1 MKTSD
6 ASSIG
11 RSSRRSGDP
20 AQSPSHRRFLAGI
33 CLAAICAVLISSSIT
48 PVVGGIPE
56 AKKLLDDK
64 KYSEVD
70 KALGNA
76 LRGKSPSPE
85 ALQISLDAAMA
96 SGRFVTAQRRVT
108 SLLKVKGN
116 DLDLVFRGAE
126 IARLACQDSLALSRY
141 LDYAQRSS
149 AKSDKLRYALAYVA
163 ANGKFPQ
170 QYKKYI
176 RTYGKDEIA
185 WSMGTNLL
193 GRLITD
199 GEINPTFDVAQT
211 LLENFR
217 HPRQVY
223 EVHRRIQYAAENNRL
238 GSDVQNAYVL
248 PIKVIARS
256 VPSDYE
262 SYGRL
267 LARAASKISRD
278 DLLAILFDHQQ
289 IAQKPLPSG
298 VFGFFREIRNL
309 GSDEKKLAAGRKFL
323 ALEPIYRNSTNPR
336 EYADYMGMLVDQMD
350 VFAIKGK
357 ELVSGAA
364 AEGMIKSAA
373 AMAKKAP
380 NRELDRRIND
390 IADRYISAPHRNEI
404 KNKYAAQSPSRAFQY
419 RLPKIKGASDPNRD
433 KLIAEGKGLIA
444 KFMSK
449 ASYTQK
455 VEVQSS
461 LMRWYGSI
469 GDKASLIAAVR
480 DYMDLRPASFH
491 PDTVRS
497 SVLDSKLL
505 SAAEKAA
512 LVRTQLER
520 AGAGQKNQ
528 PMAQL
533 IKQITGRVKKV
544 PEYKVLVDLF
554 KVRKA
559 GKDVLSTYVVL
570 TSLPN
575 NQRGKRNAAK
585 GAAMVSEF
593 LSKYKGSLPLGPKGC
608 KDRDDVLALKVMS
621 NIYNGIRSGQVR
633 SDIAKL
639 WMARASDPGAM
650 LGGLARSL
658 TADEMTK
665 AISRIG
671 GAIPA
676 GDPVWATLA
685 DIPYHGPAKTP
696 PLAKFYNKMGW
707 DNALRH
713 LAVQMGY
720 PHTNR
725 QGPWKDSPD
734 VAAGAVAKLV
744 ASGGFKATDAD
755 VLAYVI
761 DVMARSSSKVKIAE
775 GTLVSLWSNYL
786 SASDRSDWQKDLRA
800 RCGVL
805 QILRTSGRAG
815 ALEANL
821 KDLVASLGRLGAVT
835 RAARLE
841 YVCSILTL
849 NSENGAKKAGP
860 YALVVEQLAGIY
872 AGMSDSDWVL
882 HNVSAR
888 FVEDMSLLFKKSQRH
903 RKSYSADGRL
913 FKAADKI
920 NPILIARFARGSRP
934 VSPSALGKLH
944 AQVRSD
950 CDEAITASQWDNV
963 VRLGA
968 LYFRV
973 LPQVRTDW
981 DSAYH
986 EDIVKLA
993 KTLSET
999 KAWEV
1004 LYVTLERMRQ
1014 ARPRE
1019 SVMKALAMYRTRAA
1033 NNITGLMAVSR
1044 GDKTY
1049 HLHLA
1054 ARVLSLGD
1062 EGRAWQLTRTRT
1074 KLLVETWTSFE
1085 PKYVAW
1091 CIEQMRKNK
1100 MLTEAL
1106 ELAFTVLLRENDL
1119 KAEIAAEVLL
1129 IRGDIYRDKKN
1140 FDVARIEYRALKDNT
1155 RYRQTD
1161 AGRRATYHLVSLMID
1176 TGQYTTAKRLIERLI
1191 DSVDLTVKA
1200 EGYYLM
1206 ARLAFEQK
1214 DYETAA
1220 ENVDKVRLCVNDHV
1234 EAAFLDGQLKL
1245 KLPGGM
1251 INPEVEVG
1259 TVATRRILIP
1269 GEELSLKLQ
1278 DANLSIARDQKTI
1291 PILVRSTSGKDEE
1304 RVDLLSLAGG
1314 KNLFTGTLRTALG
1327 AAKPNSGTLEVT
1339 GADRVS
1345 YVIAPEFQRKNNI
1358 DYPPKYLDIRTAGKL
1373 VASAGRI
1380 LTPEEAEKHR
1390 LEAAMAK
1397 PVDPNTQAAWKRSS
1411 GNMVR
1416 PGNDVYFQVYD
1427 IDQDVTNGA
1436 DKVTVKVTTTNGD
1449 VVEAVE
1455 LTETAPHSGAFHGT
1469 VKTDIPLPK
1478 ATASDTFEGKHPSAL
1493 INSTLPGNWSSLA
1506 DGLKPKSV
1514 GVDMMGSC
1522 LMKTIT
1528 ADLPS
1533 AGAAKSVQLQAR
1545 LAADFQTIASYP
1557 VLGVQ
1562 RGLRAEYFSDAAM
1575 TKPAGEKTVTSLAGK
1590 VEKGIA
1596 AVRYSGVFVASAS
1609 GEHTFGAK
1617 TDGEVGLTVGGKE
1630 IIARKKS
1637 SGKEQT
1643 LTGKTAITVDDS
1655 VIAGKGEVP
1664 FVLVY
1669 IPAKSDGALS
1679 LTSSGPK
1686 GSATPLDL
1694 SAMYPGGQARRR
1706 DELAV
1711 QYASVA
1717 DGKVEGADATT
1728 IAEYF
1733 AQRGRKGTV
1742 YSPAASY
1749 TAPEAEWGIL
1759 QMSGHFYVPKA
1770 RYMTLRLTGKS
1781 FESPESWAS
1790 LFIDDELVLRRVNRK
1805 NRDGTPAV
1813 IPAVKVKL
1821 TKGVHKLSV
1830 ALRGRKACDITVTC
1844 QNDTDDF
1851 VPLTASWFSADH
1863 NPELIA
1869 AVSPLGHIGVKGNSL
1884 VCQLAAPKRLRAV
1897 QWVFDDYEGSSV
1909 SVKKLGIIDA
1919 DGKVLIPVKRDFT
1932 SATTNKI
1939 LEIAPGDTVKALYVD
1954 VKRPEGGSPNRNAS
1968 LSTGYYNGSI
1978 VIANEMVTD
1987 TGGGMKTTY
1996 FPAKRCGVGDA
2007 LAILVNEADN
2017 DTTPKRDVMKVLVE
2031 TSSGQRIELDALE
2044 TEGQVATDPT
2054 GKEIETHHTG
2064 EFLALLRLGKKA
2076 AKGTIKVE
2084 PGDLITVS
2092 YMDSENSNPGVAFR
2106 RKYEL
2111 FEGGDPLVEEINFE
2125 RYTSSLVRTQIKDD
2139 PDAILKRRE
2148 ENAAPKFTY
2157 EHMLSRTDSPQIGAE
2172 PDALPVTSI
2181 RGPLQFTIMYPAM
2194 AKNTASVIDT
2204 TVWAESEIH
2213 AAKEAKRE
2221 PKKLTVKVPCGSSGL
2236 EDGIFTGVVTLLVG
2250 IPGQDAELTDDPA
2263 LAILDT
2269 RTGKGRETQIK
2280 TKDVLVV
2287 VPGDT
2292 LWVKY
2297 KDPATEKEITGR
2309 ITLLS
2314 EGGIELLDAK
2324 MKLEKEKIRLGEK
2337 FYIRVTD
2344 SDRDTTPER
2353 DTVVVKAT
2361 SRCGDKIDL
2370 KLTET
2375 MGRSGIFTGEIEPK
2389 YLGDKIDGKLPTPN
2403 KIDNNLSA
2411 FFGDEI
2417 RFEYVD
2423 PIGVNSAVPVSHV
2436 RPGLIHLGSDAGT
2449 DLFSKRFRDSEMAV
2463 KTSFLMAE
2471 ALFELA
2477 KQKRELKKESE
2488 ADELIQKGKV
2498 LLEETIHNYPGTK
2511 LKVQARF
2518 LLANLA
2524 QELGKRDE
2532 AIAKYSQVISM
2543 APQSDYAAR
2552 SQYKTAQCYEEMNNA
2567 EQACEEY
2574 VKVTYVYSSNPLAP
2588 KARIRMGTYY
2598 LQLGQKLKT
2607 DETRLADAMKN
2618 FRIASRIFYK
2628 FTARHPSHPQAAKAL
2643 FLSGQCAMEMK
2654 DFREAVTTLQKV
2666 VDDFPTNKTVRAE
2679 AMYWCAESMYNTRDY
2694 KGAYKMWTELIWAY
2708 PELQRAKE
2716 ARGRLA
2722 SDNRMIK
2729 IAEEM

>member
-1 MKTSD
+1 MKTSG
-6 ASSIG
+6 ASSIR
-11 RSSRRSGDP
+11 RSSRRPGNATQGSN
-20 AQSPSHRRFLAGI
+20 HRRFGAGI
-33 CLAAICAVLISSSIT
+33 CLTTICAVLISSSIT
-48 PVVGGIPE
+48 PVGAGISE
-56 AKKLLDDK
+56 AKKLLGDK

-70 KALGNA
+70 RALGKE
-76 LRGKSPSPE
+76 LRSKSPSPE

-96 SGRFVTAQRRVT
+96 SGRFVTAQRRIT
-108 SLLKVKGN
+108 SLLKAKN
-116 DLDLVFRGAE
+116 NNLDLVFKGAE
-126 IARLACQDSLALSRY
+126 IAQLACQDNLALSRY

-149 AKSDKLRYALAYVA
+149 TKNDKLRYALAYVA
-163 ANGKFPQ
+163 VNGKFPQ
-170 QYKKYI
+170 QYKKYV
-176 RTYGKDEIA
+176 RLFGKDEIA

-193 GRLITD
+193 GRLIAD

-217 HPRQVY
+217 QPAQVY

-238 GSDVQNAYVL
+238 GADEQNAYVL
-248 PIKVIARS
+248 PLKIVARS
-256 VPSDYE
+256 IPSNYE
-262 SYGRL
+262 PYSRL
-267 LARAASKISRD
+267 LARAAGKISKD
-278 DLLAILFDHQQ
+278 ELLAILFDHQQ
-289 IAQKPLPSG
+289 LTKKPLPWG
-298 VFGFFREIRNL
+298 VFGFYREIRNL
-309 GSDEKKLAAGRKFL
+309 GSEEKKLTAGRKFL
-323 ALEPIYRNSTNPR
+323 AFEPIYRNSTNPK

-357 ELVSGAA
+357 ELVTDAV

-380 NRELDRRIND
+380 HRELDRRIND
-390 IADRYISAPHRNEI
+390 IADRYISAPRRNEI
-404 KNKYAAQSPSRAFQY
+404 KNKYAAQSPSRVLQNL
-419 RLPKIKGASDPNRD
+419 LPKIKGASDPNRD
-433 KLIAEGKGLIA
+433 KLIAEGKGAIA

-455 VEVQSS
+455 VDVQST
-461 LMRWYGSI
+461 LMRWYNSI
-469 GDKASLIAAVR
+469 GDKASLIAATR
-480 DYMDLRPASFH
+480 DYMDLHPASFN
-491 PDTVRS
+491 PNSIRS
-497 SVLDSKLL
+497 NVLDNKLL
-505 SAAEKAA
+505 STAEKVAF
-512 LVRTQLER
+512 VRNQLER
-520 AGAGQKNQ
+520 AGSGQNNQ

-533 IKQITGRVKKV
+533 MKHITGQVKKV
-544 PEYKVLVDLF
+544 PEYKALVDLF
-554 KVRKA
+554 KARKL
-559 GKDVLSTYVVL
+559 GKDLLSTYVVR
-570 TSLPN
+570 TSVTKN
-575 NQRGKRNAAK
+575 KRQIAK
-585 GAAMVSEF
+585 GAALVSEF
-593 LSKYKGSLPLGPKGC
+593 LAKYKGSLPLGAKGC
-608 KDRDDVLALKVMS
+608 KNRNDVLALKVMS

-639 WMARASDPGAM
+639 WMARATGPGAM
-650 LGGLARSL
+650 LGGFARSL

-665 AISRIG
+665 AMSRIG
-671 GAIPA
+671 AAIPA

-685 DIPYHGPAKTP
+685 EIPFHGPTKAP
-696 PLAKFYNKMGW
+696 PLAKFYKKMGW
-707 DNALRH
+707 DNALKH
-713 LAVQMGY
+713 VAVQMGY
-720 PHTNR
+720 PNNR
-725 QGPWKDSPD
+725 QGPWNDKPD
-734 VAAGAVAKLV
+734 LAAGAVASLV
-744 ASGGFKATDAD
+744 ASGGFKTGD
-755 VLAYVI
+755 VEVLSYAIESLA
-761 DVMARSSSKVKIAE
+761 RLSGKVKIAE
-775 GTLVSLWSNYL
+775 GTLAALWGNYL
-786 SASDRSDWQKDLRA
+786 SVSDRSDWRRDLRT

-805 QILRTSGRAG
+805 QILGRWGKAK
-815 ALEANL
+815 ALEANVN
-821 KDLVASLGRLGAVT
+821 DLVAGLGRLGKVT
-835 RAARLE
+835 RAKRLE
-841 YVCSILTL
+841 YVCNILTL
-849 NSENGAKKAGP
+849 SSENGLKKAGP
-860 YALVVEQLAGIY
+860 YALVVEKLADVY
-872 AGMSDSDWVL
+872 ARMSDSDWVL
-882 HNVSAR
+882 HKVSTR
-888 FVEDMSLLFKKSQRH
+888 LVEDMAMLFKKSQSH
-903 RKSYSADGRL
+903 RKSYSSDGRL

-920 NPILIARFARGSRP
+920 NPILIARFTRDSSP
-934 VSPSALGKLH
+934 VNPSALSKLH
-944 AQVRSD
+944 AKVRSD
-950 CDEAITASQWDNV
+950 LDEAITASQWNSA
-963 VRLGA
+963 VRLGT
-968 LYFRV
+968 LYFRA

-993 KTLSET
+993 KTLT
-999 KAWEV
+999 DAKAWEV
-1004 LYVTLERMRQ
+1004 LYITLERMRQ

-1019 SVMKALAMYRTRAA
+1019 SVMKALARYRTRAA

-1049 HLHLA
+1049 NLHLA

-1074 KLLVETWTSFE
+1074 KLLLETWTSFE
-1085 PKYVAW
+1085 PRYVAW

-1106 ELAFTVLLRENDL
+1106 ELAFTVLLRENDIDP
-1119 KAEIAAEVLL
+1119 EIAAEVLL
-1129 IRGDIYRDKKN
+1129 TRGDIYRDKKN

-1155 RYRQTD
+1155 RYRRTA
-1161 AGRRATYHLVSLMID
+1161 AGARATYHLVSLMIE
-1176 TGQYTTAKRLIERLI
+1176 TGQYTTAQRLIERLI

-1206 ARLAFEQK
+1206 AKLAFEQK
-1214 DYETAA
+1214 DYETAS
-1220 ENVDKVRLCVNDHV
+1220 ENIDKVRLCVNDHV

-1259 TVATRRILIP
+1259 TAATRRILIP
-1269 GEELSLKLQ
+1269 GEELALKLQ

-1314 KNLFTGTLRTALG
+1314 KNLFTGTLRTTLG
-1327 AAKPNSGTLEVT
+1327 AAKPNNGALEVT

-1358 DYPPKYLDIRTAGKL
+1358 DYPPKYLDIRTTGQL
-1373 VASAGRI
+1373 VASAGKI

-1390 LEAAMAK
+1390 LEAGLAK
-1397 PVDPNTQAAWKRSS
+1397 PVDPNTIAAWKRSS

-1416 PGNDVYFQVYD
+1416 PGNDIYFQVYD
-1427 IDQDVTNGA
+1427 IDQDVTNAA
-1436 DKVTVKVTTTNGD
+1436 DKVTIKLTTTKGD
-1449 VVEAVE
+1449 VIEALE
-1455 LTETAPHSGAFHGT
+1455 LTESAPHSGAFRGT
-1469 VKTDIPLPK
+1469 VKTGIPLPK
-1478 ATASDTFEGKHPSAL
+1478 ATASDTFEGKKPSAL

-1514 GVDMMGSC
+1514 SVDMMGSYM
-1522 LMKTIT
+1522 MKTIT
-1528 ADLPS
+1528 AEMPD
-1533 AGAAKSVQLQAR
+1533 ATAAKSVTLLAR
-1545 LAADFQTIASYP
+1545 LASDFQVIASYP
-1557 VLGVQ
+1557 ILNAQ
-1562 RGLRAEYFSDAAM
+1562 RGLRAEYFTDAEM
-1575 TKPAGEKTVTSLAGK
+1575 TKPAGEKTVTSLTGK
-1590 VEKGIA
+1590 VDKGIA
-1596 AVRYSGVFVASAS
+1596 AARYSGVFVASKS
-1609 GEHTFGAK
+1609 GEYTFGVN
-1617 TDGEVGLTVGGKE
+1617 TDGKVTLTVGGKE
-1630 IIARKKS
+1630 IISAKDKKS
-1637 SGKEQT
+1637 SGKT
-1643 LTGKTAITVDDS
+1643 SITVDDS
-1655 VIAGKGEVP
+1655 VIEGKGETP
-1664 FVLVY
+1664 FILVY
-1669 IPAKSDGALS
+1669 VPSKSQGS
-1679 LTSSGPK
+1679 LTVTAAAPK

-1694 SAMYPGGQARRR
+1694 SAMYPGGQAQRR

-1711 QYASVA
+1711 QYASIA

-1733 AQRGRKGTV
+1733 AQRRGRGTV
-1742 YSPAASY
+1742 YSSAVSY
-1749 TAPEAEWGIL
+1749 TASPAEWGIL
-1759 QMSGHFYVPKA
+1759 RMSGHFYVPKA
-1770 RYMTLRLTGKS
+1770 RYMTLKLTGKS
-1781 FESPESWAS
+1781 FESPQSWAG
-1790 LFIDDELVLRRVNRK
+1790 LFIDGEMVLRRQSRK
-1805 NRDGTPAV
+1805 NRDGTPQV
-1813 IPAVKVKL
+1813 VPAVTVKL

-1830 ALRGRKACDITVTC
+1830 ALCGRKACDISVTC
-1844 QNDTDDF
+1844 KNDKDEF
-1851 VPLTASWFSADH
+1851 EPLVPTWFSANH
-1863 NPELIA
+1863 HPEIA
-1869 AVSPLGHIGVKGNSL
+1869 EAVSPVGHIGIKDNRL
-1884 VCQLAAPKRLRAV
+1884 ICQLSKPQRLRAV
-1897 QWVFDDYEGSSV
+1897 RWVFNDYEGSSV
-1909 SVKKLGIIDA
+1909 SVRKLGITDA

-1939 LEIAPGDTVKALYVD
+1939 LEIAPGDTVTALYLD
-1954 VKRPEGGSPNRNAS
+1954 VKRPEGGSPNRRAS

-2031 TSSGQRIELDALE
+2031 TSGGQRLELDALE
-2044 TEGQVATDPT
+2044 TEGQVVTDPT
-2054 GKEIETHHTG
+2054 GKEVETHHTG
-2064 EFLALLRLGKKA
+2064 EFLALLKLGKKTE
-2076 AKGTIKVE
+2076 KGTIKVE

-2092 YMDSENSNPGVAFR
+2092 YMDSENSDPGVAFR

-2125 RYTSSLVRTQIKDD
+2125 RYTSALVRMEVKDD

-2157 EHMLSRTDSPQIGAE
+2157 EHMLSRTDSPQTGAE
-2172 PDALPVTSI
+2172 GDALPVTSI
-2181 RGPLQFTIMYPAM
+2181 RGPLQFNIMYPAM
-2194 AKNTASVIDT
+2194 AKNTASTIDV
-2204 TVWAESEIH
+2204 TVWAESEMH
-2213 AAKEAKRE
+2213 AAKTAKRE
-2221 PKKLTVKVPCGSSGL
+2221 MKKLTVKAACGSGGL
-2236 EDGIFTGVVTLLVG
+2236 EDGIFTGVVALQVG

-2269 RTGKGRETQIK
+2269 RTDKGRQEQTK
-2280 TKDVLVV
+2280 TEDVLVV
-2287 VPGDT
+2287 IPGDT

-2314 EGGIELLDAK
+2314 EGGIELLDAN
-2324 MKLEKEKIRLGEK
+2324 MKLEQEKIRLGEK
-2337 FYIRVTD
+2337 FYVRVTD

-2353 DTVVVKAT
+2353 DTVTVTAT

-2375 MGRSGIFTGEIEPK
+2375 MGRSGIFTGQIEPRF
-2389 YLGDKIDGKLPTPN
+2389 LGDKVDGKLPTPN
-2403 KIDNNLSA
+2403 KVDNNLSA

-2423 PIGVNSAVPVSHV
+2423 PVGVNSAVPVAHV
-2436 RPGLIHLGSDAGT
+2436 RQGLIHLGSDAGT

-2477 KQKRELKKESE
+2477 KQKRTLKKEYE
-2488 ADELIQKGKV
+2488 ADEFIQRGKG
-2498 LLEETIHNYPGTK
+2498 LLEATIRDYPGTK

-2532 AIAKYSQVISM
+2532 AIAKYSQVIQM
-2543 APQSDYAAR
+2543 APQSEYAAR

-2574 VKVTYVYSSNPLAP
+2574 VKVTYVYSSSPLAP

-2598 LQLGQKLKT
+2598 LQLGQKLKA
-2607 DETRLADAMKN
+2607 DETKLADAMKN

-2628 FTARHPSHPQAAKAL
+2628 FTDRHPSHAQAAKAL

-2654 DFREAVTTLQKV
+2654 DFRQAAETLQKV
-2666 VDDFPTNKTVRAE
+2666 IDDFPTKKTVRAE
-2679 AMYWCAESMYNTRDY
+2679 AMYWCAESLYNIRDY

-2708 PELQRAKE
+2708 PEVQRAKE

-2722 SDNRMIK
+2722 SDKRMMK

>member
-1 MKTSD
+1 MKTSG
-6 ASSIG
+6 ASSIR
-11 RSSRRSGDP
+11 RSSRRSV
-20 AQSPSHRRFLAGI
+20 ASARSTSHRRLLAGI
-33 CLAAICAVLISSSIT
+33 CLTAICAVLISSSIT
-48 PVVGGIPE
+48 PAGAGIPE
-56 AKKLLDDK
+56 ARKLLQSK

-70 KALGNA
+70 KALSKE
-76 LRGKSPSPE
+76 LRSKSPSPE

-96 SGRFVTAQRRVT
+96 SGKFVTAQRRVT
-108 SLLKVKGN
+108 SLLKTRSN
-116 DLDLVFRGAE
+116 DLELLFKGAE
-126 IARLACQDSLALSRY
+126 IARLACQDSLAMSRY

-149 AKSDKLRYALAYVA
+149 DKGDKPRYALAYVA

-176 RTYGKDEIA
+176 RLFGKDEIA

-193 GRLITD
+193 GRLIAD

-217 HPRQVY
+217 HPTQVY
-223 EVHRRIQYAAENNRL
+223 AVHRRLQYAAENNRL
-238 GSDVQNAYVL
+238 GSDEQNAYVL
-248 PIKVIARS
+248 PLKVIAQS
-256 VPSDYE
+256 IPSNYE
-262 SYGRL
+262 PYSRL
-267 LARAASKISRD
+267 LSRAAGKISKD
-278 DLLAILFDHQQ
+278 DLLGIVFDHQKL
-289 IAQKPLPSG
+289 AQKPLPGS
-298 VFGFFREIRNL
+298 VFGFFKEIRNL
-309 GSDEKKLAAGRKFL
+309 GSEEKKLTAARRFL
-323 ALEPIYRNSTNPR
+323 ALEPIYRKSTNPQG
-336 EYADYMGMLVDQMD
+336 YADYMGLLVDHTD
-350 VFAIKGK
+350 VFKIKDK
-357 ELVSGAA
+357 ELVTEAA
-364 AEGMIKSAA
+364 AEGMIKSAV
-373 AMAKKAP
+373 AMAEKSP
-380 NRELDRRIND
+380 HGELARRISE
-390 IADRYISAPHRNEI
+390 IADRYVSSEKRSEIRRRYASILAPNTIH
-404 KNKYAAQSPSRAFQY
+404 YL
-419 RLPKIKGASDPNRD
+419 LPRIKGAADPNRD
-433 KLIAEGKGLIA
+433 KLIAKGKQVIA
-444 KFMSK
+444 EFMGQ
-449 ASYTQK
+449 AGYARR
-455 VEVQSS
+455 VEVGSS
-461 LMRWYGSI
+461 LMSWYKSI
-469 GDKASLIAAVR
+469 GDKASLIAAAR

-491 PDTVRS
+491 PDSVRS
-497 SVLDSKLL
+497 NVLDSKLL
-505 SAAEKAA
+505 STAEKVA
-512 LVRTQLER
+512 LVKGQLER
-520 AGAGQKNQ
+520 AGSGQNTQ
-528 PMAQL
+528 AMAQL
-533 IKQITGRVKKV
+533 IKRITGQVKKV
-544 PEYKVLVDLF
+544 PEYKALIDLF
-554 KVRKA
+554 KARKA
-559 GKDVLSTYVVL
+559 GKDVLSTYAVL
-570 TSLPN
+570 TGATNRNKRQLPKG
-575 NQRGKRNAAK
+575 GKLAA
-585 GAAMVSEF
+585 EF
-593 LSKYKGSLPLGPKGC
+593 LSKYKRPLPLGPRGC
-608 KDRDDVLALKVMS
+608 KNRDDVLALRVMK
-621 NIYNGIRSGQVR
+621 NVYNGTRSGQVR
-633 SDIAKL
+633 SDIAKK
-639 WMARASDPGAM
+639 WMARAAAPGYM
-650 LGGLARSL
+650 LGSLARSL

-665 AISRIG
+665 AMSRIG

-676 GDPVWATLA
+676 GDPVWAVLA
-685 DIPYHGPAKTP
+685 GIPYHGPTKTA
-696 PLAKFYNKMGW
+696 PLAMFYNKMGW

-713 LAVQMGY
+713 VAVQMGY
-720 PHTNR
+720 PHHNR
-725 QGPWKDSPD
+725 QGPWKDTPD
-734 VAAGAVAKLV
+734 LAAGAVAKLI
-744 ASGGFKATDAD
+744 ASGGFKVADAD
-755 VLAYVI
+755 VLTYVI
-761 DVMARSSSKVKIAE
+761 ESLASLSGKGKVKIAE
-775 GTLVSLWSNYL
+775 GTLAALWGNYL
-786 SASDRSDWQKDLRA
+786 SASDRSDWQRDLRA

-805 QILRTSGRAG
+805 QILGRSAKPK
-815 ALEANL
+815 AIEANVN
-821 KDLVASLGRLGAVT
+821 DLVAGLGRLGAVT
-835 RAARLE
+835 RAKRLE
-841 YVCSILTL
+841 YVCGILTL
-849 NSENGAKKAGP
+849 YSENGLKTAGP
-860 YALVVEQLAGIY
+860 YALVVEKLADVY

-882 HNVSAR
+882 HNVSSR
-888 FVEDMSLLFKKSQRH
+888 FVEDMALLFKKDQRG

-913 FKAADKI
+913 FKAANKI

-934 VSPSALGKLH
+934 ASPSVLGKLPT
-944 AQVRSD
+944 QVRID
-950 CDEAITASQWDNV
+950 LDAAITASQWDRV

-968 LYFRV
+968 LYFRA

-993 KTLSET
+993 KTLTET

-1019 SVMKALAMYRTRAA
+1019 SVMKALARYRTRAA
-1033 NNITGLMAVSR
+1033 NNITGLMAVSM

-1049 HLHLA
+1049 PLHLA

-1074 KLLVETWTSFE
+1074 KLLVETWTSFD
-1085 PKYVAW
+1085 PRYVAW
-1091 CIEQMRKNK
+1091 CTEQMRKNK
-1100 MLTEAL
+1100 MLTESL

-1119 KAEIAAEVLL
+1119 DAEIAAEVLL
-1129 IRGDIYRDKKN
+1129 TRGDIYRDKKN

-1155 RYRQTD
+1155 RYRRTA
-1161 AGRRATYHLVSLMID
+1161 AGGRATYHLVSLMIK
-1176 TGQYTTAKRLIERLI
+1176 TGQYTTAQRLIERLI

-1214 DYETAA
+1214 DYETAS
-1220 ENVDKVRLCVNDHV
+1220 ENIDKVRLCVNDHV

-1259 TVATRRILIP
+1259 TATTRRILIP

-1314 KNLFTGTLRTALG
+1314 KNLFTGTLRTMLG
-1327 AAKPNSGTLEVT
+1327 TARPNSGALEVT

-1345 YVIAPEFQRKNNI
+1345 YVIAPDFQLKNKI
-1358 DYPPKYLDIRTAGKL
+1358 DYPPKYLDIRTTGQL
-1373 VASAGRI
+1373 VASAGKI
-1380 LTPEEAEKHR
+1380 LTPEEAEKRR
-1390 LEAAMAK
+1390 LEAGLAK
-1397 PVDPNTQAAWKRSS
+1397 PVDPNTIAAWKRSS

-1416 PGNDVYFQVYD
+1416 PGNDIYFQVYD

-1436 DKVTVKVTTTNGD
+1436 DKVTIKLTTTNGD
-1449 VVEAVE
+1449 VIEALE
-1455 LTETAPHSGAFHGT
+1455 LTENAPHSGAFRGT
-1469 VKTDIPLPK
+1469 VKTGIPLPK
-1478 ATASDTFEGKHPSAL
+1478 ATASDTFEGKKPSAL

-1514 GVDMMGSC
+1514 GVDMMGSY

-1528 ADLPS
+1528 AELPDV
-1533 AGAAKSVQLQAR
+1533 GAARSVKLLAR
-1545 LAADFQTIASYP
+1545 LASDFEVIAGYP
-1557 VLGVQ
+1557 VLGTQ
-1562 RGLRAEYFSDAAM
+1562 KGLRAEYFTDAAM

-1590 VEKGIA
+1590 VDKGIA
-1596 AVRYSGVFVASAS
+1596 AVRYSGVFVASES
-1609 GEHTFGAK
+1609 GEHTFGVN
-1617 TDGEVGLTVGGKE
+1617 TDGKVTLTVGGKE
-1630 IIARKKS
+1630 IIAGKSKES
-1637 SGKEQT
+1637 SGKSS
-1643 LTGKTAITVDDS
+1643 ITVDDS
-1655 VIAGKGEVP
+1655 VVAGRGEVP

-1669 IPAKSDGALS
+1669 IPAKSEGALL
-1679 LTSSGPK
+1679 LTSAGPK
-1686 GSATPLDL
+1686 GSAAALNL
-1694 SAMYPGGQARRR
+1694 SAMYPGGQAQRR

-1711 QYASVA
+1711 QYASVT

-1728 IAEYF
+1728 IAEFF
-1733 AQRGRKGTV
+1733 AQRGGKGTI
-1742 YSPAASY
+1742 YRPAASY
-1749 TAPEAEWGIL
+1749 TAPQAEWGIL
-1759 QMSGHFYVPKA
+1759 RMSGHFYVPKA
-1770 RYMTLRLTGKS
+1770 RYMTLKLTGKS
-1781 FESPESWAS
+1781 FESPESWAG
-1790 LFIDDELVLRRVNRK
+1790 LFIDGEIVLRRQSRK
-1805 NRDGTPAV
+1805 NRDGTPEV
-1813 IPAVKVKL
+1813 VPAVKVKL

-1830 ALRGRKACDITVTC
+1830 ALCGRKACDIAVTC
-1844 QNDTDDF
+1844 QNETDDF
-1851 VPLTASWFSADH
+1851 VPLTPTWFSADH
-1863 NPELIA
+1863 HSELVA
-1869 AVSPLGHIGVKGNSL
+1869 AVSPAGHIGVKGNRL
-1884 VCQLAAPKRLRAV
+1884 ICQLTEPKRLRAV
-1897 QWVFDDYEGSSV
+1897 QWVFNDYEGSSI
-1909 SVKKLGIIDA
+1909 SVKKLGITDA
-1919 DGKVLIPVKRDFT
+1919 DGKVLIPVNRDFT
-1932 SATTNKI
+1932 SATTNEI
-1939 LEIAPGDTVKALYVD
+1939 LEIAPGDVVRALYVD
-1954 VKRPEGGSPNRNAS
+1954 VKRPEGGSPNRSAS

-2031 TSSGQRIELDALE
+2031 TSGGQRLELDALE
-2044 TEGQVATDPT
+2044 TEGQVVTDPA
-2054 GKEIETHHTG
+2054 GKEVETHHTG

-2125 RYTSSLVRTQIKDD
+2125 RYTSSLVRTETRDD
-2139 PDAILKRRE
+2139 PDSILKGRE

-2181 RGPLQFTIMYPAM
+2181 RGPLRFTIMYPAM
-2194 AKNTASVIDT
+2194 AKNTASAIDA

-2213 AAKEAKRE
+2213 AAKAAKRE
-2221 PKKLTVKVPCGSSGL
+2221 PKKLTVKVPCGSGGL

-2269 RTGKGRETQIK
+2269 RTGKGRQTQK
-2280 TKDVLVV
+2280 KSEDVLVV

-2297 KDPATEKEITGR
+2297 KDPVTEKEITGR

-2314 EGGIELLDAK
+2314 EGGIELVDAK
-2324 MKLEKEKIRLGEK
+2324 MNLEREKIRLGEV

-2344 SDRDTTPER
+2344 SDRDTTPQR
-2353 DTVVVKAT
+2353 DTVTVKAT

-2375 MGRSGIFTGEIEPK
+2375 MGRSGIFTGRIEPR
-2389 YLGDKIDGKLPTPN
+2389 YLGDKVDGKLPTPN
-2403 KIDNNLSA
+2403 KVDNNLSA

-2417 RFEYVD
+2417 SFEYID

-2436 RPGLIHLGSDAGT
+2436 RQGLIHLGSDAGT

-2477 KQKRELKKESE
+2477 KQKRTLKKDSE
-2488 ADELIQKGKV
+2488 ADEFIQKGKA
-2498 LLEETIHNYPGTK
+2498 LLEATIRDYPGTK

-2524 QELGKRDE
+2524 QELEKRDE
-2532 AIAKYSQVISM
+2532 AIAKYSQVIAM

-2574 VKVTYVYSSNPLAP
+2574 VKVTYVYSSSPLAP

-2607 DETRLADAMKN
+2607 DETQLANAMKN

-2628 FTARHPSHPQAAKAL
+2628 FTDRHPSHAQAAKAL

-2654 DFREAVTTLQKV
+2654 DFREAAATLQKV
-2666 VDDFPTNKTVRAE
+2666 VDDFPTNKSVRAE
-2679 AMYWCAESMYNTRDY
+2679 AMYWCAESLYNIRDY

-2708 PELQRAKE
+2708 PEVRRAKE

-2729 IAEEM
+2729 MAEEM